1 MSWLILVVAGLLE
14 VSWASALSASENFSK
29 PIPTVIFFVTLALS
43 MFGLSRAMIEIP
55 LGTAYAVWVGI
66 GVVGAVTYGVVRNGD
81 PMSPAKVVFL
91 GLLVVSIAGLRVTT
105 Q

>member
-14 VSWASALSASENFSK
+14 VSWAAALSASENFSR
-29 PIPTVIFFVTLALS
+29 PAPTVLFFVTLALS

-66 GVVGAVTYGVVRNGD
+66 GVIGAVTYGVVREGD
-81 PMSPAKVVFL
+81 PISPAKVAFL
-91 GLLVVSIAGLRVTT
+91 AMLVVSIVGLRVTT

>member
-14 VSWASALSASENFSK
+14 VSWASALSASENFSR
-29 PIPTVIFFVTLALS
+29 PIPTVLFFVSLALS

-66 GVVGAVTYGVVRNGD
+66 GVVGAVTYGVVRNGEA
-81 PMSPAKVVFL
+81 MSPSKVAFL
-91 GLLVVSIAGLRVTT
+91 GLLVISIVGLRVTT